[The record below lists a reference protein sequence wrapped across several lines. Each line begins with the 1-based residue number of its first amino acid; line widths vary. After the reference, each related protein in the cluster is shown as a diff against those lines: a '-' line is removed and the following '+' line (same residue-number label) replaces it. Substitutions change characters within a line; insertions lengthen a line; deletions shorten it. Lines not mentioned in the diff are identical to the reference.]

1 MKKLGFGAMR
11 LPQIEADGQRII
23 DMETTKKMFDAYL
36 AAGFTYFDTAY
47 MYHGGKSETTL
58 RELVVKRYP
67 RDAFTITDKLP
78 LSNKP
83 GADELEGI
91 FNEQLARCG
100 VDYFD
105 YYWLHSVDRQNYEH
119 AEKVGAFGFIQQKKA
134 EGKTKHIGF
143 SYHDTAEL
151 LDEILTA
158 HPEVEYVQL
167 QINYLDWEDEKIQS
181 RKCYE
186 VCVKHQKPV
195 IVMEPIKGGRLA
207 GLPEEAERL
216 LKAKEPESSIAS
228 WAVRYAASLENVM
241 VVLSGMSTPEQVA
254 DNVAYMQDFQP
265 LNEEEHA
272 LVEQAAEITRR
283 SITIGC
289 TSCRYCTDGCPQSI
303 PIPSLFTVYN
313 DYRRFAALGKARYV
327 TEYKWATDKAGKA
340 SDCIGCR
347 QCEEHCPQHLEITE
361 WLKTIA
367 ETFE

>member
-1 MKKLGFGAMR
+1 M
-11 LPQIEADGQRII
+11 
-23 DMETTKKMFDAYL
+23 
-36 AAGFTYFDTAY
+36 
-47 MYHGGKSETTL
+47 
-58 RELVVKRYP
+58 
-67 RDAFTITDKLP
+67 
-78 LSNKP
+78 
-83 GADELEGI
+83 
-91 FNEQLARCG
+91 
-100 VDYFD
+100 
-105 YYWLHSVDRQNYEH
+105 
-119 AEKVGAFGFIQQKKA
+119 
-134 EGKTKHIGF
+134 
-143 SYHDTAEL
+143 
-151 LDEILTA
+151 
-158 HPEVEYVQL
+158 
-167 QINYLDWEDEKIQS
+167 
-181 RKCYE
+181 
-186 VCVKHQKPV
+186 KHQKPV

-272 LVEQAAEITRR
+272 LVEQAAEITRK

-289 TSCRYCTDGCPQSI
+289 TDCRYCTDGCPQSI

>member
-11 LPQIEADGQRII
+11 LPQIEADGQWVI

-78 LSNKP
+78 LSGKP
-83 GADELEGI
+83 GADEMEGI
-91 FNEQLARCG
+91 FNEQLVRCG

-105 YYWLHSVDRQNYEH
+105 YYWLHGVNRQNYEH

-216 LKAKEPESSIAS
+216 FKAKEPESSIAS
-228 WAVRYAASLENVM
+228 WA
-241 VVLSGMSTPEQVA
+241 
-254 DNVAYMQDFQP
+254 
-265 LNEEEHA
+265 
-272 LVEQAAEITRR
+272 
-283 SITIGC
+283 C
-289 TSCRYCTDGCPQSI
+289 SCR
-303 PIPSLFTVYN
+303 
-313 DYRRFAALGKARYV
+313 
-327 TEYKWATDKAGKA
+327 
-340 SDCIGCR
+340 
-347 QCEEHCPQHLEITE
+347 
-361 WLKTIA
+361 
-367 ETFE
+367 

>member
-11 LPQIEADGQRII
+11 LPQIEADGQWVI

-47 MYHGGKSETTL
+47 VYHGGKSETTL

-158 HPEVEYVQL
+158 HP
-167 QINYLDWEDEKIQS
+167 
-181 RKCYE
+181 
-186 VCVKHQKPV
+186 
-195 IVMEPIKGGRLA
+195 
-207 GLPEEAERL
+207 
-216 LKAKEPESSIAS
+216 
-228 WAVRYAASLENVM
+228 
-241 VVLSGMSTPEQVA
+241 
-254 DNVAYMQDFQP
+254 
-265 LNEEEHA
+265 
-272 LVEQAAEITRR
+272 
-283 SITIGC
+283 
-289 TSCRYCTDGCPQSI
+289 
-303 PIPSLFTVYN
+303 
-313 DYRRFAALGKARYV
+313 
-327 TEYKWATDKAGKA
+327 
-340 SDCIGCR
+340 
-347 QCEEHCPQHLEITE
+347 
-361 WLKTIA
+361 
-367 ETFE
+367 

>member
-11 LPQIEADGQRII
+11 LPQIEADGQKVI

-78 LSNKP
+78 LSGKP

-143 SYHDTAEL
+143 SYHDTAE
-151 LDEILTA
+151 
-158 HPEVEYVQL
+158 
-167 QINYLDWEDEKIQS
+167 
-181 RKCYE
+181 
-186 VCVKHQKPV
+186 
-195 IVMEPIKGGRLA
+195 
-207 GLPEEAERL
+207 
-216 LKAKEPESSIAS
+216 
-228 WAVRYAASLENVM
+228 
-241 VVLSGMSTPEQVA
+241 
-254 DNVAYMQDFQP
+254 
-265 LNEEEHA
+265 
-272 LVEQAAEITRR
+272 TRR
-283 SITIGC
+283 SSPG
-289 TSCRYCTDGCPQSI
+289 SAMRS
-303 PIPSLFTVYN
+303 
-313 DYRRFAALGKARYV
+313 A
-327 TEYKWATDKAGKA
+327 
-340 SDCIGCR
+340 
-347 QCEEHCPQHLEITE
+347 
-361 WLKTIA
+361 
-367 ETFE
+367 

>member
-11 LPQIEADGQRII
+11 LPQIEADGQRVI

-78 LSNKP
+78 LSGKP

-105 YYWLHSVDRQNYEH
+105 YYWLHSVNRQNYEH

-265 LNEEEHA
+265 LNEEEYA

-313 DYRRFAALGKARYV
+313 DYRRFAALGKAQYV

>member
-11 LPQIEADGQRII
+11 LPQIEADGQRVI

-78 LSNKP
+78 LSGKP

-195 IVMEPIKGGRLA
+195 IVMEPVKGGNLVK
-207 GLPEEAERL
+207 LPDA
-216 LKAKEPESSIAS
+216 AKQVFEDLHGGSPAS
-228 WAVRYAASLENVM
+228 YA
-241 VVLSGMSTPEQVA
+241 
-254 DNVAYMQDFQP
+254 
-265 LNEEEHA
+265 
-272 LVEQAAEITRR
+272 I
-283 SITIGC
+283 
-289 TSCRYCTDGCPQSI
+289 
-303 PIPSLFTVYN
+303 
-313 DYRRFAALGKARYV
+313 RFAAGFPGILMVLSDMIKQMKDNLLANGYELVDMLGKDYHDGMRVIANFV
-327 TEYKWATDKAGKA
+327 EDENLPAGKQVIT
-340 SDCIGCR
+340 SIIK
-347 QCEEHCPQHLEITE
+347 PQINFNG
-361 WLKTIA
+361 KMIQSA
-367 ETFE
+367 QIVVSQNI